1 MKQSTIDSIPFIKFI
16 PGIAWFFVVLTLICL
31 PKSEIPV
38 TNDWLE
44 KICFDKWIHLG
55 MFAILAFLFMAP
67 VGRHPFYAT
76 KKQRIF
82 LRLLLAT
89 MGWGLATECI
99 QLGIPGRSFDWLDWA
114 ADSMGAWIA
123 YLACRKRYLFRG

>member
-1 MKQSTIDSIPFIKFI
+1 MKQSPVRSIALTTFI
-16 PGIAWFFVVLTLICL
+16 PGIAWFFLVLTLICL
-31 PKSEIPV
+31 PKSDLPV

-44 KICFDKWIHLG
+44 KIFFDKWVHLG

-67 VGRHPFYAT
+67 VGKHPFPT
-76 KKQRIF
+76 SKKKHIF

-89 MGWGLATECI
+89 VCWGLATECI
-99 QLGIPGRSFDWLDWA
+99 QLGIPGRSFDWIDWV
-114 ADSMGAWIA
+114 ADSVGAWIA